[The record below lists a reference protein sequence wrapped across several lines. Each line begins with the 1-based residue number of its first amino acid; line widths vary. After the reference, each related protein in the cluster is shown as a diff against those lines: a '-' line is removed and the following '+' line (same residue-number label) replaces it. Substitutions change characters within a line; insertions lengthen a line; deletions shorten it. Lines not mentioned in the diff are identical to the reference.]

1 MPSCTPAPFGPR
13 PLNTGMPP
21 ITIILLQLNKAFYE
35 DRGMQALGFAGLTVT
50 EFDLGA
56 EYTPPEARRRRRRK
70 RAATGDTG
78 TEATAFVQLMTPV
91 TGS

>member
-1 MPSCTPAPFGPR
+1 MIEKQRRAFFSCFALLFPR
-13 PLNTGMPP
+13 LIMNS
-21 ITIILLQLNKAFYE
+21 LLQLNKAFYE

-56 EYTPPEARRRRRRK
+56 EYTPSAARRRRRRK